1 MGVKPKLY
9 HAAPLIAQQD
19 ATIRRCVEIAVM
31 TTPALHQH
39 TPIAATFR
47 GGHLENTHYGSFAV
61 VNTQGELLASA
72 GDITSPMF
80 TRSSLKP
87 FQAMPLIAKA
97 GDALNLSD
105 EDMALLCASHNGE
118 PMHTERAAAL
128 LAKIGASERD
138 LACGCHTPYFYA
150 ATGQTPPP
158 GGSYTRLQHNCSGK
172 HTGMLLLAHALGQPL
187 GGYLGV
193 DHPVQAEIA
202 QSVSHFCGVP
212 IEQLV
217 RGIDGCSAPNYAM
230 PLTALA
236 LGFAK
241 LTLTEPDPVYGN
253 APYRVA
259 RAMSRHPELVSGR
272 GRNDLALMT
281 AGRGDWV
288 SKVGA
293 DGVQAIASFSRG
305 VAIAAKCSDGSLVP
319 LMVAMVD
326 ALDQLGWTDAES
338 RAALATLLPPPMK
351 NAAGIE
357 VGEMRSVLRLSTT
370 AAN

>member
-1 MGVKPKLY
+1 VVKSTAMPSPTL
-9 HAAPLIAQQD
+9 P
-19 ATIRRCVEIAVM
+19 
-31 TTPALHQH
+31 QH

-47 GGHLENTHYGSFAV
+47 GGHPENIHYGSFAV

-72 GDITSPMF
+72 GDITSPIF

-87 FQAMPLIAKA
+87 FQTMPLIAKA

-212 IEQLV
+212 AEQLV

-241 LTLTEPDPVYGN
+241 LTLTEPDPVYGS
-253 APYRVA
+253 APHRVA

-326 ALDQLGWTDAES
+326 ALDQLGWTDVES
-338 RAALATLLPPPMK
+338 REALAALLPAPMK

-357 VGEMRSVLRLSTT
+357 VGEMRSVLEIFVL
-370 AAN
+370 